1 MGPSGELV
9 DYEPQLIGFTM
20 LDSFVTVLYS
30 AFSEKKRM
38 FTMQMYLSMYIPHTL
53 CAYTNN
59 YCRKRKD
66 HLS

>member
-30 AFSEKKRM
+30 AFSEKKKIKKDVYHANVLVHVYTSY
-38 FTMQMYLSMYIPHTL
+38 TMCIY
-53 CAYTNN
+53 
-59 YCRKRKD
+59 
-66 HLS
+66 